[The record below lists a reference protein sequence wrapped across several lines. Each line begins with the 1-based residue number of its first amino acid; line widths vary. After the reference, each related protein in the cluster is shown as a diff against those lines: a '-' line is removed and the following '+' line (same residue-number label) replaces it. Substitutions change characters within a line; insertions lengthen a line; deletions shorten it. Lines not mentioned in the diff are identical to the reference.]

1 MVGCKVQGTKE
12 CVSAVEAAAAYRFK
26 ECVFSMAT
34 LGNHTAV
41 DLAVS
46 AKPYKN
52 VQFGADC
59 VLALNEAK
67 NPAIAFGM
75 CMKPT
80 QSSEMRTKI
89 AMDGKIYGYYKTSMS
104 KNVTLSVSG
113 AVDYNN
119 MMNGAHKVGVAVEMR
134 I

>member
-1 MVGCKVQGTKE
+1 MFGCKVQGTKE
-12 CVSAVEAAAAYRFK
+12 GVSAVEAAAAYRFK
-26 ECVFSMAT
+26 ECVFSLAT
-34 LGNHTAV
+34 LSNHTAL
-41 DLAVS
+41 DFAVY

-59 VLALNEAK
+59 VLALKEAK

-75 CMKPT
+75 CTKPT
-80 QSSEMRTKI
+80 KSSEMRTKI
-89 AMDGKIYGYYKTSMS
+89 AMDGKIYGFYKTAMS
-104 KNVTLSVSG
+104 KNVTVSVSG

-119 MMNGAHKVGVAVEMR
+119 MMNGTHKVGVAVEMR